1 MAISKA
7 KRSVP
12 LAQPEPQR
20 RSPNPE
26 QILRPKNGLRISPAG
41 SDARKAAQPQRR
53 SSNPEQILRPNTRL
67 RISPT
72 GSRAN
77 ARKAAQ
83 PAELMPVKPHV
94 YYAIAELNA
103 GLEKAIHNLQML
115 QSNQLFGASGLTAMN
130 HVLRGIRARAN
141 RQFMMS
147 LNERESANAD
157 HFERLCSQRE
167 KTGS

>member
-7 KRSVP
+7 KRTVL
-12 LAQPEPQR
+12 LAQPRR
-20 RSPNPE
+20 RSFNPE

-41 SDARKAAQPQRR
+41 SQPPR
-53 SSNPEQILRPNTRL
+53 TRL
-67 RISPT
+67 H
-72 GSRAN
+72 

-83 PAELMPVKPHV
+83 PAELMPVKAHV

-147 LNERESANAD
+147 LNERESANAR
-157 HFERLCSQRE
+157 HFERLCLQSKE
-167 KTGS
+167 EPGDHSAAG

>member
-7 KRSVP
+7 KRPVL
-12 LAQPEPQR
+12 LAQLKPQR
-20 RSPNPE
+20 RSPNPKTNSK
-26 QILRPKNGLRISPAG
+26 PSP
-41 SDARKAAQPQRR
+41 
-53 SSNPEQILRPNTRL
+53 
-67 RISPT
+67 
-72 GSRAN
+72 
-77 ARKAAQ
+77 Q

-115 QSNQLFGASGLTAMN
+115 QSNQLFGASDLTGMN

-147 LNERESANAD
+147 LNERESANAR
-157 HFERLCSQRE
+157 HFERLCNQGE
-167 KTGS
+167 KETGDQSAGG